1 MPYSSFPSCSL
12 SISSNGAQYLIKSV
26 CSVKSLVVSPEC
38 KRMFPTNGKIKG
50 RLLLWTIVSLLVLT
64 TCRSRKT
71 GDLVFEP
78 YLFENITGEK
88 IDAKLGR
95 LTVPENRKDP
105 RNRMIELTF
114 VVLKSTATNPQAP
127 IVFLAGGPG
136 VPGIEQAKG
145 ARAPVVLALRDVADV
160 VLLDQ
165 RGTGLSKP
173 NLACD
178 ERLDY
183 PLARPATRDGL
194 LEAFKRQ
201 SRLCAEKTRTS
212 VDLNAYNTEESASDV
227 NALREALGLDKI
239 SLFAGSYG
247 TTLALTII
255 RHYGEHIHKA
265 IMVGV
270 EAPDQTIKLPKHGET
285 QLSKL
290 ADICRN
296 DPRLALRIPD
306 LVGMLTTVT
315 ERLGRQPATVEVDDP
330 EVKGSTQKV
339 TVGDFD
345 LKLMTALSIGYDEG
359 IREFPAQLY
368 SMSQGDYSSVAK
380 WALRF
385 RRHRA
390 NVTQAVVD
398 CASGVS
404 AERWKQIQAEE
415 KTAFLERE
423 FDFPFPDVCEAWG
436 VRQLEPQ
443 YRSQITSDVDAMFV
457 SGTLDGRTPVSNAD
471 EIKKG
476 FPNSKMVIVEGAA
489 HGDRLYVGSP
499 QIAEVIL
506 DFLKGNPKPVTQI
519 VLPPLDFEPL
529 KVPVTAQ

>member
-1 MPYSSFPSCSL
+1 M
-12 SISSNGAQYLIKSV
+12 
-26 CSVKSLVVSPEC
+26 SPT
-38 KRMFPTNGKIKG
+38 KDKIKG
-50 RLLLWTIVSLLVLT
+50 RLLLWTIAPLLVLT
-64 TCRSRKT
+64 TCRSRKA

-78 YLFENITGEK
+78 YSFETITGQK
-88 IDAKLGR
+88 IDTQLGR
-95 LTVPENRKDP
+95 LTVPENRNDP
-105 RNRMIELTF
+105 RSRMIELSF

-145 ARAPVVLALRDVADV
+145 ARAPIVFALRQVADV

-165 RGTGLSKP
+165 RGTGLSRP

-178 ERLDY
+178 EIIDY
-183 PLARPATRDGL
+183 PLDRPATREGL

-201 SRLCAEKTRTS
+201 SRLCAEKTRAS

-227 NALREALGLDKI
+227 NALREALGVNKI
-239 SLFAGSYG
+239 SLFGASYG

-255 RHYGEHIHKA
+255 RRYGEHIHKA

-270 EAPDQTIKLPKHGET
+270 EAPDQTIKLPKDGQT
-285 QLSKL
+285 QLLKL
-290 ADICRN
+290 AEICRN
-296 DPRLALRIPD
+296 DPRLASRIPD

-315 ERLGRQPATVEVDDP
+315 ERLRKQPATVEVDDP
-330 EVKGSTQKV
+330 EVKGFTHKV
-339 TVGDFD
+339 TVGEFD

-368 SMSQGDYSSVAK
+368 SMSEGDYSSVAK

-404 AERWKQIQAEE
+404 AERWKQVQTEE
-415 KTAFLERE
+415 KSAFLERE

-436 VRQLEPQ
+436 VRQLDPQ

-476 FPNSKMVIVEGAA
+476 FPNSKMVIVEGAG
-489 HGDRLYVGSP
+489 HGDRLFVGSP

-506 DFLKGNPKPVTQI
+506 EFLKGNPKPVTQI
-519 VLPPLDFEPL
+519 VLPPIDLEPL
-529 KVPVTAQ
+529 KVPVTTR

>member
-1 MPYSSFPSCSL
+1 
-12 SISSNGAQYLIKSV
+12 
-26 CSVKSLVVSPEC
+26 
-38 KRMFPTNGKIKG
+38 MFPTKDKIKG
-50 RLLLWTIVSLLVLT
+50 RLLLWTIVLLLVLT

-78 YLFENITGEK
+78 YSFETIAGQK
-88 IDAKLGR
+88 IDAQLGR
-95 LTVPENRKDP
+95 LIVLENRNDP
-105 RNRMIELTF
+105 HGRMIQLTF

-145 ARAPVVLALRDVADV
+145 TRAPIVLALRQIADV

-173 NLACD
+173 SLACD

-183 PLARPATRDGL
+183 PLDRPATRDGL

-201 SRLCAEKTRTS
+201 SRLCVEKTRAS
-212 VDLNAYNTEESASDV
+212 VDLNAYNTEESANDV
-227 NALREALGLDKI
+227 NALREALGLNKI
-239 SLFAGSYG
+239 SLFGGSYG

-255 RHYGEHIHKA
+255 RHYGKHIDKA

-270 EAPDQTIKLPKHGET
+270 EAPDQTIKLPRDGQT
-285 QLSKL
+285 QLLKL
-290 ADICRN
+290 AEICRN
-296 DPRLALRIPD
+296 DPTVAPRIPD

-315 ERLGRQPATVEVDDP
+315 ERLKRQPATVEVDEPDV
-330 EVKGSTQKV
+330 EGSKQKV
-339 TVGDFD
+339 TVSEFD
-345 LKLMTALSIGYDEG
+345 LKLMTALTIGYDEG
-359 IREFPAQLY
+359 IREFPAALY
-368 SMSQGDYSSVAK
+368 SMSEGDYSSLAK

-423 FDFPFPDVCEAWG
+423 FDFPFPDICEAWG

-443 YRSQITSDVDAMFV
+443 FRSQITSDVDTMFV

-476 FPNSKMVIVEGAA
+476 FSNSKMVIVEGAA
-489 HGDRLYVGSP
+489 HGDRLFVGSS
-499 QIAEVIL
+499 QIAEVML

-519 VLPPLDFEPL
+519 VLPPIDFEPL
-529 KVPVTAQ
+529 KVPVTAH